1 MKKELIIRILPSLWT
16 QVQEHSE
23 RFNVTIPTLLD
34 HYCTFLLDEPSWD
47 VPYEI
52 NRRITSYHLKEKFA
66 LDFPLV
72 RKSVMVDPELLT
84 DVARLVQAKV
94 QTQYK
99 NSSEVNFPC
108 VVRMS
113 FYMLIRSKGYEIKE
127 SKFYSDSYFA
137 KNYSLDSEEGFLAKM
152 DVLYH
157 KYKRTPTAREYAQL
171 GGSVS
176 LSYIKRQFGSY
187 NQSINFYQQN
197 RSNLLLD
204 NQSIPYNKKITT

>member
-1 MKKELIIRILPSLWT
+1 MKKELIIRVLPSLWK
-16 QVQEHSE
+16 QVQEYSE
-23 RFNVTIPTLLD
+23 RSSEAVPELLYN
-34 HYCTFLLDEPSWD
+34 YCTFLLDEPSWN

-52 NRRITSYHLKEKFA
+52 NRRITSYHLKERFA

-84 DVARLVQAKV
+84 DVARLAQAKV
-94 QTQYK
+94 KTQYN
-99 NSSEVNFPC
+99 NSSKVNFPS

-113 FYMLIRSKGYEIKE
+113 LYMLIRSKGYEIQE
-127 SKFYSDSYFA
+127 SNFYSDSYFS

-157 KYKRTPTAREYAQL
+157 KYKRVPTAREYAQL

-176 LSYIKRQFGSY
+176 LSYIKGRFGSY
-187 NQSINFYQQN
+187 SQSINFYQQN
-197 RSNLLLD
+197 RSVLLLD